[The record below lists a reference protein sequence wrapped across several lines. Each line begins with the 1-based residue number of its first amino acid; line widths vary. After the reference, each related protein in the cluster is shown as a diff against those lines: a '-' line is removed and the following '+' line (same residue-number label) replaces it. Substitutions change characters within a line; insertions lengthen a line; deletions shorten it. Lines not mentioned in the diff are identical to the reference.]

1 MNPVIYYYDYA
12 FLTNKTLN
20 AFTDALNNGFDSKVG
35 SELQLRTISLN
46 DSDSKNDIFYTVK
59 FLLNIIN
66 SLYAQNC
73 VNNSTPT
80 IELIFITFF
89 LNIILFSIKQTYNI
103 HAQENNINFND
114 KQINYIFNFNNNIT
128 KKNLLEFKN
137 IIKNKKLSPRCNS
150 INNDKKVFYL
160 DLIKKIE
167 KHIKNIK

>member
-1 MNPVIYYYDYA
+1 MASVNYYYDYA
-12 FLTNKTLN
+12 FCTNKTLN
-20 AFTDALNNGFDSKVG
+20 AFIDALNNRFDSKVG
-35 SELQLRTISLN
+35 SELQLLTISLI
-46 DSDSKNDIFYTVK
+46 DSNIDIFSIIK

-80 IELIFITFF
+80 IELVFITFL
-89 LNIILFSIKQTYNI
+89 LNIILFSIKQTYRI
-103 HAQENNINFND
+103 RAQENNIIFND
-114 KQINYIFNFNNNIT
+114 DQINYIFNFNNNIT

-137 IIKNKKLSPRCNS
+137 IIKNKKLSPRWNS

-160 DLIKKIE
+160 VLIKKIE

>member
-1 MNPVIYYYDYA
+1 MASVNYYYDYA
-12 FLTNKTLN
+12 FCTNKTLN
-20 AFTDALNNGFDSKVG
+20 AFIYALNNGFDSKVG
-35 SELQLRTISLN
+35 TELQLLTISLI
-46 DSDSKNDIFYTVK
+46 DSNNDIFFIIK

-80 IELIFITFF
+80 IELAFIIFF

-103 HAQENNINFND
+103 HAQENNIIFND
-114 KQINYIFNFNNNIT
+114 DQINYIFNFNNNIT

-137 IIKNKKLSPRCNS
+137 IIKNKKLSPRWNS

-160 DLIKKIE
+160 DLIKKFE
-167 KHIKNIK
+167 KHVKNIK

>member
-35 SELQLRTISLN
+35 SELQLRTISLKN

-66 SLYAQNC
+66 SIYAQNC
-73 VNNSTPT
+73 VDNKSTPI
-80 IELIFITFF
+80 IELSFIIFF

-103 HAQENNINFND
+103 RAQENNINFND
-114 KQINYIFNFNNNIT
+114 NQINYIFNFNNNIT

-137 IIKNKKLSPRCNS
+137 IIKNKKLSPRWNNL
-150 INNDKKVFYL
+150 NNDKKVLYL
-160 DLIKKIE
+160 DFIKKFKEYI
-167 KHIKNIK
+167 N